1 LVVALKT
8 GALLI
13 RSLER
18 FITFTLWPKQEA
30 PPMNETTNAII
41 QEEVPYS
48 PAPETVAGFIQAMS
62 DKVNELLAAHD
73 YRGVESSLA

>member
-1 LVVALKT
+1 LKT

-18 FITFTLWPKQEA
+18 FTTFTLWPKQEA

-62 DKVNELLAAHD
+62 DKVNELLAAHQPEVVG
-73 YRGVESSLA
+73 RSV